1 MRIPFKKTAVLSL
14 AATVCFT
21 LLRILQIFFCC
32 DPETG
37 FFYVGYEKTGTE
49 FSIVIFAFLIIC
61 FFLSFLEQK
70 TAAEYPKTGLLMA
83 IGYFLVGALVIFD
96 LIFFPTDFSLGIPQ
110 RFLYS
115 LFGIITAAVALLEA
129 INFFYPLEFLS
140 FIRNENGNIF
150 PIFSVCA
157 LIFWILRTVFF
168 FAFYTEMA
176 VISDHVFDIIALLC
190 VLVLLLYIAYLSN
203 NVQSVKAKRRLLPL
217 IVLSFLT
224 CICSSLPHFLLFIFG
239 QKDKLHAFNSNHI
252 TVLGI
257 AVFLGIFYFASFSE
271 ENLREKVKKHKKDLS
286 RFIR

>member
-1 MRIPFKKTAVLSL
+1 MRIPFKKTAFLSL

-37 FFYVGYEKTGTE
+37 FFYVGYEKIGTE

-96 LIFFPTDFSLGIPQ
+96 LIFFPSDFSLGLPQ
-110 RFLYS
+110 RLLFS
-115 LFGIITAAVALLEA
+115 VFGIVTAAVAVLEA
-129 INFFYPLEFLS
+129 VNYLYPLDFLD
-140 FIRNENGNIF
+140 FIRNENGKIF
-150 PIFSVCA
+150 PVFSIAA
-157 LIFWILRTVFF
+157 LVFWILRTVFF

-203 NVQSVKAKRRLLPL
+203 DVQSVKAKRRLLPL
-217 IVLSFLT
+217 LILSFLT
-224 CICSSLPHFLLFIFG
+224 CVCSSLPHFLLFIFG
-239 QKDKLHAFNSNHI
+239 QKERLHNFNSNHI

-257 AVFLGIFYFASFSE
+257 AVFLGIFYFGSFSE

>member
-83 IGYFLVGALVIFD
+83 IGYFD

-115 LFGIITAAVALLEA
+115 LFGIITAAVALLEGV
-129 INFFYPLEFLS
+129 NFFYPLDFLD
-140 FIRNENGNIF
+140 FIRNENGKIF
-150 PIFSVCA
+150 PIFSIASLV
-157 LIFWILRTVFF
+157 FWILRTVFF

-190 VLVLLLYIAYLSN
+190 VLVLLLYI
-203 NVQSVKAKRRLLPL
+203 
-217 IVLSFLT
+217 F
-224 CICSSLPHFLLFIFG
+224 SSI
-239 QKDKLHAFNSNHI
+239 
-252 TVLGI
+252 
-257 AVFLGIFYFASFSE
+257 
-271 ENLREKVKKHKKDLS
+271 
-286 RFIR
+286 